1 MVSRAHRRGAAQDSG
16 LREQRYHAEP
26 GGRRI
31 EYAHAWPHRTV
42 GRRGLG
48 RSFREPASPE
58 AHSRTRQA
66 AMIDLFIKGTNE
78 LLGSITE
85 TELQYLEDSLEETS
99 DEDRDYFV
107 DQATIDLLAD
117 GRATD
122 H

>member
-1 MVSRAHRRGAAQDSG
+1 
-16 LREQRYHAEP
+16 
-26 GGRRI
+26 
-31 EYAHAWPHRTV
+31 
-42 GRRGLG
+42 
-48 RSFREPASPE
+48 
-58 AHSRTRQA
+58 
-66 AMIDLFIKGTNE
+66 MIDLYLKGTNE

-122 H
+122 HLVHLLKKAVGSGEGVEIEWKKR

>member
-1 MVSRAHRRGAAQDSG
+1 
-16 LREQRYHAEP
+16 
-26 GGRRI
+26 
-31 EYAHAWPHRTV
+31 
-42 GRRGLG
+42 
-48 RSFREPASPE
+48 
-58 AHSRTRQA
+58 
-66 AMIDLFIKGTNE
+66 MIDLYIKGTSE

-122 H
+122 HLVHLLKKAVGSGEGVEIEWKKR